1 MMLWLKKQVCQVFG
15 HHFVAMYDFGARR
28 WINCHCRRCGKVYD
42 WRDYARR

>member
-1 MMLWLKKQVCQVFG
+1 MMLWLKKQVCKVFG
-15 HHFVAMYDFGARR
+15 HHFVAMYDFGAGR